1 MPNTSPKKCP
11 IFSVRQ
17 ILSIHLPYPKKIY
30 FPPVLSQSVS
40 VNRHLPI
47 LDFGKTTGRVFYCS
61 FNPLR
66 TFRTGPNSKNLAL
79 TCGFPKRPWVPPSLQ
94 IRIVPA
100 NRVPTLTCNCLC
112 MYPAQ
117 NTLEKITPKKSPL
130 LLIQKSLQNLLPVP
144 IIQPRS
150 SLSREIAP

>member
-1 MPNTSPKKCP
+1 M
-11 IFSVRQ
+11 
-17 ILSIHLPYPKKIY
+17 
-30 FPPVLSQSVS
+30 SQSVS

-79 TCGFPKRPWVPPSLQ
+79 ACGFPKRPWVPPSLQ

-117 NTLEKITPKKSPL
+117 NNLEKNNQKKYPTSPNPKIPSKFVTHPYNPAPIFLISRNCPL
-130 LLIQKSLQNLLPVP
+130 TQKSLFPNFISRKDFLNY
-144 IIQPRS
+144 
-150 SLSREIAP
+150 LSRFS